1 MKLKLN
7 IYLLKVIVCCAII
20 FNSAL
25 LFSQETVE
33 QDLLINKAQEFVFFN
48 PDESIKIA
56 NHLLKKE
63 LSDSELSAINLLM
76 AKSYMVKGDYI
87 KAVERI
93 FEADANTSKT
103 VDSIKFDILLVKA
116 EIAGTLH
123 LDSQFRHYL
132 KNAKT
137 IIGGKNVATKTDM
150 ELKFVLA
157 RAKMRL
163 VRQKY
168 PEALKLIDSLQQA
181 STAEIEEK
189 PDLKLQ
195 LAIYKGMANYGIEDY
210 AGARLNLQNAQQLYT
225 AQESTN
231 TLYKIYINYILG
243 NLHFQ
248 DKEYNNAIEVLLTAL
263 ADAKRIGN
271 IPLVKDINNQL
282 GVNYLALNNK
292 ADHQKYNS
300 EFLTQIVTVEDM
312 ETAAVNSMYTLI
324 GKEQEA
330 CYTEKEHKFSSY
342 IYIAVAGLVGLII
355 FGIALYLINKNK
367 KRRLKEIIS
376 YLELSSNLMPK
387 FVEPAKKEPNKKLLI
402 PTETEQ
408 NILAKLRKFENST
421 KFTNKDMS
429 LATLAA
435 QLDVNTK
442 YLSEVI
448 NKHYN
453 DNFNTYINKLRIN
466 YIIEKLKNHP
476 EYLNYKI
483 SYLAEES
490 GFSSHSSFA
499 TIFKTITGIA
509 PTTFIDLLGEEIRVK
524 KA

>member
-1 MKLKLN
+1 MKIN
-7 IYLLKVIVCCAII
+7 INIFLLKMIVCCTVV

-25 LFSQETVE
+25 LFSQEGRE
-33 QDLLINKAQEFVFFN
+33 QDILIKKAQELVFSN
-48 PDESIKIA
+48 PDESVKIA

-63 LSDSELSAINLLM
+63 LSDNELSAINVLM
-76 AKSYMVKGDYI
+76 AKSYIVKGDYT

-93 FEADANTSKT
+93 FEADAKSSNAGNPL
-103 VDSIKFDILLVKA
+103 KFDILLVKA

-123 LDSQFRHYL
+123 LDKQLKHYTR
-132 KNAKT
+132 AIKT
-137 IIGGKNVATKTDM
+137 MIGKCDTGDVKKGM
-150 ELKFVLA
+150 ELKFALE
-157 RAKMRL
+157 RAKVRL
-163 VRQKY
+163 VRQNY
-168 PEALKLIDSLQQA
+168 AEAIKLIDSLQEA
-181 STAEIEEK
+181 STAPTGKDFDPI
-189 PDLKLQ
+189 LQ
-195 LAIYKGMANYGIEDY
+195 LAIYKGMANYGIENYDD
-210 AGARLNLQNAQQLYT
+210 AGKELQNALALYT
-225 AQESTN
+225 EQNSTN
-231 TLYKIYINYILG
+231 VLYKIYIHYILG
-243 NLHFQ
+243 NLYFQ
-248 DKEYNNAIEVLLTAL
+248 DEEYNKAIDAL
-263 ADAKRIGN
+263 HISLVEAKKIEN
-271 IPLVKDINNQL
+271 IPLIKDINNQL
-282 GVNYLALNNK
+282 GISYLALNNK
-292 ADHQKYNS
+292 AEHQKYNS
-300 EFLTQIVTVEDM
+300 EFLSQIVTVENM
-312 ETAAVNSMYTLI
+312 ETAAVNSMYGLI
-324 GKEQEA
+324 AKEQEA
-330 CYTEKEHKFSSY
+330 YYEGKKDKYSTY
-342 IYIAVAGLVGLII
+342 INIAVTGLVVLII
-355 FGIALYLINKNK
+355 FGIALYLTNQSR

-376 YLELSSNLMPK
+376 YLELSNNLMPK
-387 FVEPAKKEPNKKLLI
+387 FEPVKKEPNKKLLI

-476 EYLNYKI
+476 EYLHYKI

-499 TIFKTITGIA
+499 TVFKTITGIA
-509 PTTFIDLLGEEIRVK
+509 PTTFIDLLGEEISVK